1 MSWREKVLDIFL
13 TKLNSI
19 VNPKFQNIYIRAMF
33 SFGVLLVA
41 PKVLNIL
48 AKFELITN
56 DFIIK
61 IEFIESPSTLLSIL
75 GMGLILLSSWFFY
88 NERKMNHELTILT
101 QSEDEDLLIN
111 YYVCEN
117 FEELTE
123 IKNGDLSSF
132 PVKNAMILKN
142 SVLNSLNEVITLH
155 PEKYRHAN
163 AYGNTYKSVDDY
175 LKTYPEAS
183 TPNRSDGKFSYFQVV
198 RTPDKAELEN
208 FKHKDGLLNLMLDH
222 NISSPISIVGGYE
235 DGCAGIDLQE
245 EYIYRKIWCSFI
257 CITNNAEKSLQLD
270 SLIGTKIDS
279 KTFHEFS
286 AVEPN
291 LKDVRI
297 PNVMLKP
304 EQSIIVPIAILLPPL
319 YSFKRQELAPPT
331 GGGFGERVQIVK
343 NESIYLENTED
354 CLIYRDRFDFR
365 YVKYKKAGK
374 LIKTEFREFDLTNM
388 FTFDLHW
395 QCGSCPHL
403 FFTGKNTVYQRELL
417 AHCQGSLGTDFF
429 NTPENVT
436 HAVIAEIEDEITF
449 IKSISIDGKTIIN
462 DLVLNKGEVYRFPIY
477 QGAKVIISGYYEPYQ
492 EAFEQL
498 PQGIK
503 RNELIGGFLNQHHS
517 M

>member
-1 MSWREKVLDIFL
+1 MSWRGKILDIFL

-33 SFGVLLVA
+33 AFGVLLVA
-41 PKVLNIL
+41 PKILNIL

-61 IEFIESPSTLLSIL
+61 IEFIESSSTLLSIL
-75 GMGLILLSSWFFY
+75 GVGLILLSSWLFY
-88 NERKMNHELTILT
+88 NERKMSHELTILT

-123 IKNGDLSSF
+123 INDGDLSSF
-132 PVKNAMILKN
+132 PVKNAMILRN
-142 SVLNSLNEVITLH
+142 SVLNSLNEVILLH

-163 AYGNTYKSVDDY
+163 AYGNTYNSVDDY

-183 TPNRSDGKFSYFQVV
+183 KPNRNDGKFSYFQVV
-198 RTPDKAELEN
+198 RTPDKTELESL
-208 FKHKDGLLNLMLDH
+208 KDKDGLLKLMLSH
-222 NISSPISIVGGYE
+222 NINYPISIVGGYE

-257 CITNNAEKSLQLD
+257 CLTNNTEKSLQLD
-270 SLIGTKIDS
+270 SLIGSKIDS
-279 KTFHEFS
+279 DTFHEFS

-319 YSFKRQELAPPT
+319 YSFKRKELAPPT

-343 NESIYLENTED
+343 NESIYLDNTED
-354 CLIYRDRFDFR
+354 CLVYGDRFDFR
-365 YVKYKKAGK
+365 HVKYRKAGK

-403 FFTGKNTVYQRELL
+403 FFTGKNTTYQRELL

-429 NTPENVT
+429 NIPENVN

-449 IKSISIDGKTIIN
+449 IKHISVDGKTIIK
-462 DLVLNKGEVYRFPIY
+462 DLILNKGEFFRFPIY
-477 QGAKVIISGYYEPYQ
+477 QGAKVIISGHYEPYKVT
-492 EAFEQL
+492 FERL

-503 RNELIGGFLNQHHS
+503 RNELIGGFLNQYH
-517 M
+517 